1 MRDHAKILAKCDVFD
16 GASDGLIQD
25 IKACQANFSLAND
38 VPR

>member
-1 MRDHAKILAKCDVFD
+1 VFD